1 MWNTYNTPMIPTK
14 NIREGRAVEAFLLAL
29 NMKSCEDVIMYRLI
43 LYTDNKQRRQL
54 KLPC

>member
-1 MWNTYNTPMIPTK
+1 MIPTK